1 MEFLWNFKILRFII
15 FLSLSKNK
23 FTISN
28 LIATIA
34 NFEKINCK
42 NCKFRNLQFFF
53 MMVKNTTNYMILK
66 KKIAKMKIVKLEIFL
81 IIIYFLFYILIKK

>member
-34 NFEKINCK
+34 NFEKKNCK

-66 KKIAKMKIVKLEIFL
+66 KKIAKMKIVTLRNSQK
-81 IIIYFLFYILIKK
+81 